1 MNVKTSDRWNGVFWL
16 IMSIFICVESY
27 RLGLGSYHSPGAGFL
42 PFWTGV
48 ILATLSVLLFI
59 LTWGAQEQG
68 SVFAE
73 KTQWR
78 SIVLALALML
88 AYALVI
94 EKLGF
99 VISTLLFVAALLR
112 FVEHKSWSA
121 AGATALIT
129 ALATYVVFEL
139 WLQSQLPPGIFG
151 L

>member
-1 MNVKTSDRWNGVFWL
+1 MNVNTSDRWSSFFWL
-16 IMSIFICVESY
+16 LLSIFICVESY

-42 PFWTGV
+42 PFWTGM
-48 ILATLSVLLFI
+48 ILAALSILLFI
-59 LTWGAQEQG
+59 LTWGADEEG
-68 SVFAE
+68 RVFAE
-73 KTQWR
+73 RTQWR
-78 SIVLALALML
+78 SIVFALALML

-112 FVEHKSWSA
+112 FVEHKSWRA

-139 WLQSQLPPGIFG
+139 WLQSQLPAGILGF
-151 L
+151 